1 MLQKGINMP
10 PKAKFTKEELV
21 IAALD
26 LVRECGYTALTAR
39 NLGARLGCSSR
50 PIFTLYTSMAELQH
64 DVLIRAYALY
74 HQYVAEETASG
85 RYPPYKASGMA
96 YIRFAMQERTLFELL
111 FMRPRTEQ
119 EMQQPFTDPI
129 IIERILQA
137 NQITYEQAQQLYLEM
152 WIFVHGIATMLVTSY
167 FTLEWEQIS
176 DLLTDAYQALRA
188 KILSKGERT

>member
-1 MLQKGINMP
+1 MP

-96 YIRFAMQERTLFELL
+96 YIRFAMHERTLFELL

>member
-1 MLQKGINMP
+1 MP
-10 PKAKFTKEELV
+10 PKAIFTKEELV
-21 IAALD
+21 AAALD
-26 LVRECGYTALTAR
+26 LVREQGYTALTAR

-50 PIFTLYTSMAELQH
+50 PIFTLYASMAELQQ
-64 DVLIRAYALY
+64 DVLTHAYDLY
-74 HQYVAEETASG
+74 HQYIAEETSSG

-111 FMRPRTEQ
+111 FMRPRSQQ
-119 EMQQPFTDPI
+119 EIQQSFADPM

-152 WIFVHGIATMLVTSY
+152 WIFVHGIATMLATSY

-176 DLLTDAYQALRA
+176 ELLTDAYQALRI
-188 KILSKGERT
+188 KILSKGESS